1 MWFSRLPL
9 KQADGPPSRG
19 LFELISNRE
28 ASCSDRTLRRYT
40 SPWLRPLSALL
51 WSVPQ
56 ALQVS
61 RSAPRSSAG
70 RLRAP
75 SVNFVLVHRLLP
87 DRRRAAA
94 PVVRL
99 RHPACHQSDGPP
111 LPLVPRCAAQL
122 LLGRSERAVIEARV
136 MRLSTVE
143 GPPLAYT
150 PAAQP
155 PGVGQPLCA
164 WRPGCGSLVP
174 QPGVSCR
181 SRESRAAAGS
191 LVPQPGGCRAAAQ
204 VCRSCSAGV
213 AYTAHVHASQPC
225 RSGLRAARSGAC

>member
-75 SVNFVLVHRLLP
+75 SVNFVLVHRLPP

-181 SRESRAAAGS
+181 SRAGAGLQHRCAGAAAREWHTQRTFTRRSPAAAGCGRHA
-191 LVPQPGGCRAAAQ
+191 LGRAE
-204 VCRSCSAGV
+204 
-213 AYTAHVHASQPC
+213 
-225 RSGLRAARSGAC
+225 SGARP